1 MGTLNF
7 RVGSAEKP
15 FMKKLILLNFLL
27 VSSTAMALT
36 PRDYLKKMGS
46 PSFLDPSADCYSC
59 QQNGS
64 QHYTPQQALEDIN
77 SGKLTFLGR
86 DLFPGSDQNRTCVYK
101 SETAYIL
108 YNNCMSS
115 KKEAPAT
122 DIEVISFNGG
132 IMKFYIEN
140 GKIPDPISTLQRSQ
154 YDSTW
159 TVSYLKSEPPGN
171 LSVNDLKSYKEKFNT
186 STTGGGCYVGGSFQA
201 QNMSEKG
208 NCYGNLRGKADD
220 WISSSERFWKSPGED
235 WYKTLKYLR
244 KTVVETKF

>member
-1 MGTLNF
+1 
-7 RVGSAEKP
+7 
-15 FMKKLILLNFLL
+15 MKKLILFNLIILSFS
-27 VSSTAMALT
+27 VAAQS
-36 PRDYLKKMGS
+36 PRDFLKKMGDS
-46 PSFLDPSADCYSC
+46 SFLDPASECYTCKAQSRS
-59 QQNGS
+59 G
-64 QHYTPQQALEDIN
+64 HYTPQQAIEDIN

-140 GKIPDPISTLQRSQ
+140 NKTPGPISSNVRSQ

-159 TVSYLKSEPPGN
+159 TVSYLESVVPG
-171 LSVNDLKSYKEKFNT
+171 DLNVQGLIRYKQRFNT

-208 NCYGNLRGKADD
+208 NCYGNLKGKADA
-220 WISSSERFWKSPGED
+220 WLSRSEDFWRNPGED
-235 WYKTLKYLR
+235 WYQSLKHLR
-244 KTVVETKF
+244 KTVVGTKF

>member
-1 MGTLNF
+1 
-7 RVGSAEKP
+7 
-15 FMKKLILLNFLL
+15 MKKLILLNLILFS
-27 VSSTAMALT
+27 VTSFAQR
-36 PRDYLKKMGS
+36 PRDFLKKMNN
-46 PSFLDPSADCYSC
+46 PSFLDPTAECHSC
-59 QQNGS
+59 QEAS
-64 QHYTPQQALEDIN
+64 SEHYTPQEALKDIN

-86 DLFPGSDQNRTCVYK
+86 DLFPGSDQNRICVYK

-140 GKIPDPISTLQRSQ
+140 NKTPGPISENRRNQ

-159 TVSYLKSEPPGN
+159 TVSYLKSDFPGD

-201 QNMSEKG
+201 QNMNEKG
-208 NCYGNLRGKADD
+208 NCYGNLRGKADA
-220 WISSSERFWKSPGED
+220 WLSSSETFWKNPGED
-235 WYKTLKYLR
+235 WYKTLKHLR
-244 KTVVETKF
+244 KTVVDTKF